1 MIFYGEENIQSRLCN
16 LTYVFKG
23 HVKFSKMY
31 MVNFNVSILN
41 GLKVLENLEKMK
53 TLKIIFFLGQS
64 FTIGLK

>member
-1 MIFYGEENIQSRLCN
+1 MVKKIFIQSRLCN

-23 HVKFSKMY
+23 HAKFAKMY

-53 TLKIIFFLGQS
+53 TLKMTFFLGQS